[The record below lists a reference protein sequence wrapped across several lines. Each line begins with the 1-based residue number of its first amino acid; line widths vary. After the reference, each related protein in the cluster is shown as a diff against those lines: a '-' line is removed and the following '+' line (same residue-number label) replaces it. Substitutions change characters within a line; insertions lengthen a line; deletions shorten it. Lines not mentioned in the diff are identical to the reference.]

1 MQSGRIDKQYESRG
15 AAAQAASPRSAASEL
30 LKTTELKFSYRGIRA
45 VNDVSITVG
54 EGEIVALLGANGAG
68 KSTTVKMIA
77 GALRPAGG
85 QVFWSGRDMTGAPS
99 HVMVQEGV
107 TLVPEGRL
115 VFQHMTVEENLQV
128 GGHSARARA
137 NFAENFERVL
147 TVFPRLAER
156 RRQNAGSLS
165 GGEQQMVAIA
175 RGMMSSPKLMILDE
189 PSLGLSPLLVQNM
202 FELIRELNGQGISIL
217 LVEQNVQQSL
227 RIADRA
233 YVLEKGR
240 VVLSGDGHEML
251 ANPFVK
257 QAFLGL

>member
-1 MQSGRIDKQYESRG
+1 MQCDDHDG
-15 AAAQAASPRSAASEL
+15 EL
-30 LKTTELKFSYRGIRA
+30 LIKTRASKPLAALLGAHGLRYAYRGIQA
-45 VNDVSITVG
+45 VHDVSITVG

-77 GALRPAGG
+77 GALRPAAGAVSWAG
-85 QVFWSGRDMTGAPS
+85 KNVTGFPS
-99 HVMVQEGV
+99 YAMVQEGV

-128 GGHSARARA
+128 GGHVRRARA
-137 NFAENFERVL
+137 EFAVNFERVL
-147 TVFPRLAER
+147 EVFPRLAER

-175 RGMMSSPKLMILDE
+175 RGMMSSPRLMILDE
-189 PSLGLSPLLVQNM
+189 PSLGLSPLLVQHM
-202 FELIRELNGQGISIL
+202 FELIRRLNQQGISIL
-217 LVEQNVQQSL
+217 LVEQNAQQSL

-240 VVLSGDGHEML
+240 VVLAGTGQEML
-251 ANPFVK
+251 VNPFVK

>member
-1 MQSGRIDKQYESRG
+1 MQCDDHGGDFLIKTR
-15 AAAQAASPRSAASEL
+15 ASEPLAAL
-30 LKTTELKFSYRGIRA
+30 LSADGLRYAYRGIQA
-45 VNDVSITVG
+45 VHDVSLAVG

-77 GALRPAGG
+77 GALRPAAGA
-85 QVFWSGRDMTGAPS
+85 VSWADKNVTGFPS
-99 HVMVQEGV
+99 YAMVQEGV

-128 GGHSARARA
+128 GGHVRRARA
-137 NFAENFERVL
+137 EFAANFERVL
-147 TVFPRLAER
+147 EVFPRLAER

-175 RGMMSSPKLMILDE
+175 RGMMSSPRLMILDE
-189 PSLGLSPLLVQNM
+189 PSLGLSPLLVQHM
-202 FELIRELNGQGISIL
+202 FALIRKLNQQGISIL
-217 LVEQNVQQSL
+217 LVEQNAQQSL

-240 VVLSGDGHEML
+240 VVLAGTGQEML
-251 ANPFVK
+251 VNPFVK

>member
-1 MQSGRIDKQYESRG
+1 MQCDDYDGDLLIKTRTSEPL
-15 AAAQAASPRSAASEL
+15 AAL
-30 LKTTELKFSYRGIRA
+30 LRADGLRYAYRGLQA
-45 VNDVSITVG
+45 VHDVSIAVG

-77 GALRPAGG
+77 GALRPAAGT
-85 QVFWSGRDMTGAPS
+85 VSWAAENVTGFPS
-99 HVMVQEGV
+99 YAMVQEGV

-128 GGHSARARA
+128 GGHVRRARA
-137 NFAENFERVL
+137 EFAANFERVL
-147 TVFPRLAER
+147 EVFPRLAER

-175 RGMMSSPKLMILDE
+175 RGMMSSPRLMILDE
-189 PSLGLSPLLVQNM
+189 PSLGLSPLLVQHM
-202 FELIRELNGQGISIL
+202 FALIRRLNQQGISIL
-217 LVEQNVQQSL
+217 LVEQNAQQSL

-240 VVLSGDGHEML
+240 VVLAGTGQEML
-251 ANPFVK
+251 VNPFVK